1 MISVFGVTHPPTHT
15 HTPTASL
22 YALQLKILASTAQK
36 TLESS
41 VSDSE
46 SAFSNMNSLV
56 VVQSLSCVQLFF
68 SAVDCSPAR
77 LSVHRISQ
85 TSILEWVAIS
95 FSEDLSNLGIE
106 PTCPAWQADDDDDDD
121 DEFTT
126 EPPRKSHKFPYLLK
140 FRTIDI

>member
-1 MISVFGVTHPPTHT
+1 
-15 HTPTASL
+15 
-22 YALQLKILASTAQK
+22 
-36 TLESS
+36 
-41 VSDSE
+41 
-46 SAFSNMNSLV
+46 MNSLV

-121 DEFTT
+121 DDDDEFTT